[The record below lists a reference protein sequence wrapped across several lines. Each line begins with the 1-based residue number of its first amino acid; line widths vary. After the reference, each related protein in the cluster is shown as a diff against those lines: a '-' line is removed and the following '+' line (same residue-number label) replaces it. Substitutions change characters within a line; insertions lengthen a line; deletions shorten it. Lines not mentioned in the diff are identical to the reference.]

1 MRCQFCG
8 WDNPQGKETCEKCNK
23 PLMINEPEQQS
34 NANQSASNNHERPT
48 NRQVNENFNPKKT
61 LRESDLNASKTAR
74 EASAVNKCPEC
85 GFDMED
91 GACANCGYSVDVKE
105 GPKAD
110 ASAKVSDFRKTVR
123 PQRKGEK
130 EGKFTLTPI
139 SEETGLPE
147 GETLSFEGNEISL
160 NRNNTDPKNST
171 ITSLEQAKIC
181 FKDGKWGIVD
191 SSEYQTTFV
200 QASQS
205 IELKSGNLIL
215 LGNQLYR
222 FDL

>member
-74 EASAVNKCPEC
+74 EASAGNKCPEC

-105 GPKAD
+105 EPKAD
-110 ASAKVSDFRKTVR
+110 GSAKVSDFRKTVR

>member
-8 WDNPQGKETCEKCNK
+8 WDNPQGKENCEKCNK

-34 NANQSASNNHERPT
+34 NANQSVANNHERPT
-48 NRQVNENFNPKKT
+48 NRQVNESFNPKKT
-61 LRESDLNASKTAR
+61 LRESDLNASKTVR

-105 GPKAD
+105 GPKTGE
-110 ASAKVSDFRKTVR
+110 SAKVSDVRKTVR

-130 EGKFTLTPI
+130 EGIFTLTPI

-200 QASQS
+200 QASQN

>member
-23 PLMINEPEQQS
+23 PLMINEPELQS

-48 NRQVNENFNPKKT
+48 NRQVNESFNPKKT

-74 EASAVNKCPEC
+74 EASAGNKCPEC

-105 GPKAD
+105 DTKAD
-110 ASAKVSDFRKTVR
+110 NSAKVSDFRKTVR

-147 GETLSFEGNEISL
+147 GETLSFEGNETSL

-191 SSEYQTTFV
+191 SSEYKTTFV

>member
-1 MRCQFCG
+1 M
-8 WDNPQGKETCEKCNK
+8 
-23 PLMINEPEQQS
+23 
-34 NANQSASNNHERPT
+34 
-48 NRQVNENFNPKKT
+48 
-61 LRESDLNASKTAR
+61 
-74 EASAVNKCPEC
+74 
-85 GFDMED
+85 
-91 GACANCGYSVDVKE
+91 
-105 GPKAD
+105 
-110 ASAKVSDFRKTVR
+110 
-123 PQRKGEK
+123 
-130 EGKFTLTPI
+130 TPI

>member
-8 WDNPQGKETCEKCNK
+8 WDNPQGKDTCEKCNK

-34 NANQSASNNHERPT
+34 NANQSAANNHERPT
-48 NRQVNENFNPKKT
+48 NRQANENFNPKKT
-61 LRESDLNASKTAR
+61 LRESDLNASKTVR
-74 EASAVNKCPEC
+74 EASAGNKCPEC
-85 GFDMED
+85 GFDMEG
-91 GACANCGYSVDVKE
+91 GACANCGYTVDVKE
-105 GPKAD
+105 SPKAD
-110 ASAKVSDFRKTVR
+110 DSANVSDFRKTVR

-147 GETLSFEGNEISL
+147 GETLNFEGNEISL
-160 NRNNTDPKNST
+160 NRNNTDPKNHT

-181 FKDGKWGIVD
+181 FKDGKWGIID
-191 SSEYQTTFV
+191 SSEYKTTFV